1 MAASHCVLNCDKIAK
16 YQSSV
21 LAGNSGH
28 GGRQLQQGSGEGA
41 RLSTVGP
48 LQRRGETAV
57 SVWSWILNFVIFIM
71 FFVLFILVLIN
82 SLHIRPFFRCYF
94 VLFGLISLVFS
105 LLILCRFSRQCSGFS
120 HNYPFKEYL
129 HVCTLFYLY
138 PAHPPPVGLEKF
150 RLSLTIGTIIC
161 SV

>member
-1 MAASHCVLNCDKIAK
+1 MAASHCVFSCDKMAK

-21 LAGNSGH
+21 LQQAIVAMAADSYNKAVATALVFQLWGH
-28 GGRQLQQGSGEGA
+28 SRGGA
-41 RLSTVGP
+41 V
-48 LQRRGETAV
+48 ETAV

-71 FFVLFILVLIN
+71 FFVLFSLFLIN

-105 LLILCRFSRQCSGFS
+105 ILILCCFSRQCSGFS
-120 HNYPFKEYL
+120 NNYPFKKYL

-138 PAHPPPVGLEKF
+138 PAHPPPVGIEKF
-150 RLSLTIGTIIC
+150 RLSLTIGTII
-161 SV
+161 